1 MKSSEVK
8 VSTSYKKKTKK
19 KRSKI
24 RKKNMSSS
32 PEQEEHLAMF
42 GEGTSPMGIHKQ
54 NDQWRKHAQ

>member
-1 MKSSEVK
+1 MKLK
-8 VSTSYKKKTKK
+8 FQHH
-19 KRSKI
+19 I
-24 RKKNMSSS
+24 RKKQKRKDLKLEKRNTMSSS

>member
-1 MKSSEVK
+1 MKLK
-8 VSTSYKKKTKK
+8 FQHH
-19 KRSKI
+19 I
-24 RKKNMSSS
+24 RKKQKRKDLKLEKRNMSSS